1 VLIAFIKSSASGP
14 FLGGVGFVGQGT
26 PYLSVISH
34 GSFVSSGSTVTSSG
48 GCGKSTG
55 SYTSQPKALASIKLS
70 TQNLF
75 SEHKSLA

>member
-34 GSFVSSGSTVTSSG
+34 GSFGSSGSTVTSS